1 MYNKEQLYIIIQY
14 SMFNIP
20 KIIFLVPFRN
30 RDNEKFAYLS
40 IMKSILEDYDN
51 NYYKI
56 YFIKQLDN
64 RMFNRGAIKNI
75 GFNVIKNVYPNDYK
89 NITLVFNDID
99 VCPLDK
105 SYIKDYSTTVGKIK
119 HFYGFTFA
127 LGGIVSITGEDF
139 EKIGGFI
146 NNWGWGFEDNHLNNI
161 AKIYNI
167 VIDRS
172 VFYEKGSKKMLDIY
186 HGKDKYMN
194 NSEIKK
200 AVRKINGY
208 DNLKT
213 LRNINYTI
221 ENENYFNW
229 NNKNTIYNVN
239 VNKFDTL
246 INFSNIKNDYRI
258 HDLNNGNKVYE
269 RNIGLKMKF
278 V

>member
-1 MYNKEQLYIIIQY
+1 M
-14 SMFNIP
+14 SNIP
-20 KIIFLVPFRN
+20 KIIFLVPFKK

-119 HFYGFTFA
+119 HFFGFTFA

-146 NNWGWGFEDNHLNNI
+146 NNWGWGFEDNHLNKI

-167 VIDRS
+167 NIDRS
-172 VFYEKGSKKMLDIY
+172 VFYEKGSNKFLDIY
-186 HGKDKYMN
+186 HGDYKYIN

-200 AVRKINGY
+200 EIRKIKGY

-213 LRNINYTI
+213 LTNVNYTI

-229 NNKNTIYNVN
+229 NNENTIYNVN
-239 VNKFDTL
+239 VKSFNTL
-246 INFSNIKNDYRI
+246 VNYSSIQNDYRK
-258 HDLNNGNKVYE
+258 HDIKDGNRVTEKNVG
-269 RNIGLKMKF
+269 IKMKF
-278 V
+278 M

>member
-1 MYNKEQLYIIIQY
+1 MYNEEQLYIIIQY

-146 NNWGWGFEDNHLNNI
+146 NNWGWGFEDNHLNDI

-186 HGKDKYMN
+186 HGNYKYIN

-200 AVRKINGY
+200 AVRKIKGY